1 MFRADRNRR
10 PAAPGLPG
18 QAAQRIGGHSL
29 GSGGRWGPGEPRPAV
44 TQAPVAGGQVMS
56 SVEPTLSVPP
66 PLRSPFLLGPRP
78 QPHPF
83 WSCFIS
89 ASIC

>member
-1 MFRADRNRR
+1 MFRVDGSRQ

-18 QAAQRIGGHSL
+18 QAAQRTGRHSP
-29 GSGGRWGPGEPRPAV
+29 GSGGRWGPGELSPAV
-44 TQAPVAGGQVMS
+44 TQAPVAGGQVMH
-56 SVEPTLSVPP
+56 SVEPTLSLLP
-66 PLRSPFLLGPRP
+66 PLRSPFLPGPRP